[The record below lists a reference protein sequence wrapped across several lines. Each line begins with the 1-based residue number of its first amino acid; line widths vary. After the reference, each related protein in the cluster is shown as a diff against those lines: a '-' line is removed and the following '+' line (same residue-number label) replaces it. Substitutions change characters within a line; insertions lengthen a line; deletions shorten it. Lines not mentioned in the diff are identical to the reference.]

1 MIVDSLENF
10 IRICKFCVQFCTW
23 WRGKNARTRIGKVV
37 IKDEDKMIKKSK
49 RERERDQ
56 ENERVKEEM
65 QSGAGK
71 KWEEIKAKQL
81 ESLHQNENKN

>member
-1 MIVDSLENF
+1 
-10 IRICKFCVQFCTW
+10 
-23 WRGKNARTRIGKVV
+23 
-37 IKDEDKMIKKSK
+37 MIKKSK